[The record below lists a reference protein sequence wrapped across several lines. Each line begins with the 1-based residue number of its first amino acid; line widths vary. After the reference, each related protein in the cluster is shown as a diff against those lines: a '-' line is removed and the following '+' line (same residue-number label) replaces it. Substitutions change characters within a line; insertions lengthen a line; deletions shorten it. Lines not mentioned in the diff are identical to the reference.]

1 MRIRFAALGA
11 LVLAGLLTG
20 CGGNQPTADPST
32 DAPAPSATET
42 PEATVEPTETP
53 TPTPSPTNSESQPV
67 YAFDG
72 NCANVLSADE
82 VSAGFGTAM
91 SPNPRFWSV
100 GTVEGL
106 GGIRCA
112 WSADGVYMGGEIVA
126 WVLPEDRVPAEYVD
140 ADLCESDDMCQA
152 TRTADGVWYGVLIT
166 HVPAGIDRT
175 SLVSTLADA
184 VVTRGAD
191 FDAPQ
196 APVAN
201 AAAWNSSALSCGSIA
216 ALLQSP
222 EANAEPVTVVGAE
235 TGIATNDLRK
245 IDSSIGAACVFETT
259 ATGADGTQAR
269 AMFSVL
275 FAPAGAP
282 AYEAGVRDGNG
293 TPVDIVGG
301 SAAQVIVPFLY
312 EGDGG
317 ILATDGTNNLL
328 VAEPRGF
335 EPASFIWAAE
345 QLLAALAPRN

>member
-32 DAPAPSATET
+32 DAPAPSASET
-42 PEATVEPTETP
+42 PEATSEPTEPP
-53 TPTPSPTNSESQPV
+53 TPAPSPTNSESQPV
-67 YAFDG
+67 YAFEG
-72 NCANVLSADE
+72 NCANVLSAEE
-82 VSAGFGTAM
+82 VSAGFGTAV

-112 WSADGVYMGGEIVA
+112 WSADGVYMGGEVVA
-126 WVLPEDRVPAEYVD
+126 WVLPEDRVPAEYAD
-140 ADLCESDDMCQA
+140 AESCESDDMCQA
-152 TRTADGVWYGVLIT
+152 TRTADGVWYGVQIT
-166 HVPAGIDRT
+166 HVPAGLDRAA
-175 SLVSTLADA
+175 LASTLADS
-184 VVTRGAD
+184 VVARGAD
-191 FDAPQ
+191 FAAPQ

-201 AAAWNSSALSCGSIA
+201 AAAWNSSALSCGSLA
-216 ALLQSP
+216 ALLESP
-222 EANAEPVTVVGAE
+222 EPNAEPVTVVEAE
-235 TGIATNDLRK
+235 SGIASNDLRK
-245 IDSSIGAACVFETT
+245 IDSSIGASCVFETT
-259 ATGADGTQAR
+259 ATSADSTQTR
-269 AMFSVL
+269 ATFSVL
-275 FAPAGAP
+275 FAPAGAT

-293 TPVDIVGG
+293 TTIDIAGG

-335 EPASFIWAAE
+335 EPASFTWAAE
-345 QLLAALAPRN
+345 QLLAALTPGN